1 MSEFRIP
8 YGGQLPQLKPGQ
20 WAKLAIGAVVL
31 IGVLWGGVTCFYTV
45 GADSEAVVLR
55 FGRYHETAGPG
66 LHFKLPFGMDRA
78 MVVPVRK
85 VFAMEFGFRT
95 LRPGKQTVRAQESQ
109 AEKKTATMLTGDL
122 NIAKVKWTIQYR
134 INEAKDYLF
143 NVADVQ
149 ETIRDVSESTMR
161 KLVGDRS
168 VDEVITIGRETLAA
182 KAQVATQEKLNALGC
197 GVKLTQ
203 LKLLDVGPPDDVKDA
218 FDAVNRARQKK
229 QQVINQAI
237 EKRNSLVP
245 AARGTA
251 KGDIKVAEAYQKQKI
266 LEVTGETNAL
276 LKRYEAYQKA
286 KQETRIRLYME
297 TMEKILAQAQ
307 RKIFLDESVKGV
319 LPHLDLDGPKG
330 GIR

>member
-1 MSEFRIP
+1 MDAQTFFQTVGPRE
-8 YGGQLPQLKPGQ
+8 L
-20 WAKLAIGAVVL
+20 AKYVVILAVV
-31 IGVLWGGVTCFYTV
+31 IVVLVGLVQCFYTV
-45 GADSEAVVLR
+45 DARSEAVVLR
-55 FGRYHETAGPG
+55 FGKHIDTVPSG
-66 LHFKLPFGMDRA
+66 LHFKWPFGVDRA
-78 MVVPVRK
+78 IIVPIDYVET
-85 VFAMEFGFRT
+85 AEFGFRT
-95 LRPGKQTVRAQESQ
+95 AVAGKRTTYHEPTRMDKAVSA
-109 AEKKTATMLTGDL
+109 MLTGDL
-122 NIAKVKWTIQYR
+122 NAGSVEWTVQYK
-134 INEAKDYLF
+134 IKDIEAYLF
-143 NVADVQ
+143 NVEDVRG
-149 ETIRDVSESTMR
+149 TIRDVGESIMR
-161 KLVGDRS
+161 SLVGDRS